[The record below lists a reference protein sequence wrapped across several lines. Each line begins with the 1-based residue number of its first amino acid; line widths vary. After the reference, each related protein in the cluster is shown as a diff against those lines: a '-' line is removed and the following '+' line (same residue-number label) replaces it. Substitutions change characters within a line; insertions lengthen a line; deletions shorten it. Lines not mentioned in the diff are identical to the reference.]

1 MPGEML
7 AHPCPPEPRVD
18 ATGTGT
24 EKKGHVQHVTTGA
37 RWPLQGDGLV
47 LKHSKTPAKCALDQ
61 RDPGKEPF
69 RGCTEH
75 SFGPKRCAVMW
86 GLSIPVQLPPCLLQL
101 QHRSLLQHPHPA
113 ATGLRGCAPTPAAGQ
128 CQRDLGMPQHAQ
140 SPQTTASPATLKS
153 FSWKARSVYPSPHI
167 HTPGQQDMAGGKD
180 EDKGA
185 AGLGRDHQ
193 HQGLPKDT
201 PKPQDM
207 QPDCPA
213 HITPTQTSGVS
224 PYPSPQ
230 PPADPHSPPS
240 CPSSEDGC

>member
-7 AHPCPPEPRVD
+7 AHPCPLEPRVD
-18 ATGTGT
+18 ATGTGA
-24 EKKGHVQHVTTGA
+24 EEKGHVQHVTTGA

-47 LKHSKTPAKCALDQ
+47 LKHSKTPAKCAPDQ

-75 SFGPKRCAVMW
+75 SFGPKLCCDLGTEHPSPAASSSSTHPCSSTHTLQGQDPGAVH
-86 GLSIPVQLPPCLLQL
+86 PPLLQDSARGIWEC
-101 QHRSLLQHPHPA
+101 HNTHSHPKP
-113 ATGLRGCAPTPAAGQ
+113 
-128 CQRDLGMPQHAQ
+128 
-140 SPQTTASPATLKS
+140 TASPATPCTLKS
-153 FSWKARSVYPSPHI
+153 SLGKHRLFIHPPTSTYPDSR
-167 HTPGQQDMAGGKD
+167 TGGKE

-185 AGLGRDHQ
+185 AGLGRDHL

-207 QPDCPA
+207 PPHCSA
-213 HITPTQTSGVS
+213 HMTPTQTSGVP
-224 PYPSPQ
+224 PYPFPPLPPFPCRPPQ
-230 PPADPHSPPS
+230 PPR